1 MREEQ
6 IIHSALITLTTL
18 TSKNNNAFDFNF
30 FNSSNY
36 FNYQTNNAFG
46 FNYFNSSNYFNS

>member
-6 IIHSALITLTTL
+6 IIHSDLITLTTL
-18 TSKNNNAFDFNF
+18 TSKTNKAFDFNF
-30 FNSSNY
+30 FN
-36 FNYQTNNAFG
+36 YQTNIAFG

>member
-6 IIHSALITLTTL
+6 IIHSDLITLTTL
-18 TSKNNNAFDFNF
+18 TSKTNNTFDFNF
-30 FNSSNY
+30 
-36 FNYQTNNAFG
+36 FNYQTNNAFD

>member
-18 TSKNNNAFDFNF
+18 TSKTNNAFDFNY

>member
-1 MREEQ
+1 M
-6 IIHSALITLTTL
+6 HSDLITLTTL
-18 TSKNNNAFDFNF
+18 TSKANNAFD